1 MISRKPLAVSILFCL
16 SLFNA
21 ASGQTLF
28 TYGNKSVT
36 KSEFLKAYS
45 KNNTTDKSSE
55 TNYRDYLDLYT
66 KFKIKVQAAMDMK
79 LDTLASLNAELQN
92 FRSQIS
98 QNFLTDEGSMDELI
112 DEAYL
117 RSQRDIRVAHIFIPV
132 KPEDSLNGI
141 KVAENKINQ
150 AYEALKTQS
159 FEKVA
164 QEYSEDPLVKANKGD
179 LGYITAF
186 VLPYNLETAI
196 YHTASGRYTRP
207 LQSSAGFH
215 ILKNVGERKAA
226 GRIKVAQILVTFPPG
241 ASTPQQ
247 ELARKKAD
255 SLAKLLENGADFKQ
269 LALQHSND
277 NLTYQNGGELP
288 EFGVGRY
295 DPIFESAAF
304 SLRNDGEISKPL
316 RTEFGYHILKRL
328 ALTGAP
334 RDKTDQQWLE
344 STRLFIK
351 QSDRM
356 EVSRKKMLTTL
367 QRKTGFKRLAINQ
380 TSLWRLTDSM
390 LANKPVPELKD
401 INGNTVLFTFTKQTV
416 KVRDWQNYVESIRNI
431 AALVTGKT
439 KRELFDQFVET
450 STFEYYREHL
460 EEFNEEFRMQ
470 MNEFKEGNLLFEV
483 MQRKIWDIAA
493 NDSLALRNFYDKNSS
508 KYWWEASADAIIFT
522 CADDKIAENLQA
534 TIKTN
539 VRNWKTI
546 VDTSNG
552 MIQADSGRFELG
564 QIPVVER
571 TNFTDGLI
579 TAPVK
584 NETDKTVAFAYILK
598 LYKDREART
607 FQDAKGFVI
616 NDYQEFLEEKWVAE
630 LKKKYPLKIN
640 EVVFSSLPK

>member
-1 MISRKPLAVSILFCL
+1 
-16 SLFNA
+16 
-21 ASGQTLF
+21 
-28 TYGNKSVT
+28 
-36 KSEFLKAYS
+36 
-45 KNNTTDKSSE
+45 
-55 TNYRDYLDLYT
+55 
-66 KFKIKVQAAMDMK
+66 
-79 LDTLASLNAELQN
+79 
-92 FRSQIS
+92 
-98 QNFLTDEGSMDELI
+98 
-112 DEAYL
+112 
-117 RSQRDIRVAHIFIPV
+117 
-132 KPEDSLNGI
+132 
-141 KVAENKINQ
+141 
-150 AYEALKTQS
+150 
-159 FEKVA
+159 
-164 QEYSEDPLVKANKGD
+164 
-179 LGYITAF
+179 
-186 VLPYNLETAI
+186 
-196 YHTASGRYTRP
+196 
-207 LQSSAGFH
+207 
-215 ILKNVGERKAA
+215 
-226 GRIKVAQILVTFPPG
+226 
-241 ASTPQQ
+241 
-247 ELARKKAD
+247 
-255 SLAKLLENGADFKQ
+255 
-269 LALQHSND
+269 
-277 NLTYQNGGELP
+277 
-288 EFGVGRY
+288 
-295 DPIFESAAF
+295 
-304 SLRNDGEISKPL
+304 
-316 RTEFGYHILKRL
+316 
-328 ALTGAP
+328 
-334 RDKTDQQWLE
+334 
-344 STRLFIK
+344 
-351 QSDRM
+351 M
-356 EVSRKKMLTTL
+356 EVSRKKMITTL
-367 QRKTGFKRLAINQ
+367 QRKTGFKRMAINQ

-584 NETDKTVAFAYILK
+584 NETDKTVDFAYILK